1 MYTRDSIGCVLHII
15 TGLENETKW
24 THHQPSS
31 PCFSSGFGTPLS
43 GIRLWNT
50 PFLIFPATEFYLFFA
65 ARKKE
70 KSGTLK
76 IYMDDIIS
84 VMSTKNM
91 L

>member
-1 MYTRDSIGCVLHII
+1 MLDTLSTGCVLHII
-15 TGLENETKW
+15 TGLENDMNL
-24 THHQPSS
+24 S
-31 PCFSSGFGTPLS
+31 CFSSGFGTPLS
-43 GIRLWNT
+43 GIWLWNT

-70 KSGTLK
+70 KSCTLK